1 MCISFWVFYLHFFRF
16 FSKLSR
22 TTLSKSTFFFFLPR
36 RRQQHLSSFLL
47 IFFSFNPDHRHP
59 LVHGEATL
67 ARWAPLLR
75 RFLRDA
81 DDQVELL

>member
-1 MCISFWVFYLHFFRF
+1 MCISFLVFYLHFCPF
-16 FSKLSR
+16 FLK
-22 TTLSKSTFFFFLPR
+22 TLSDDSLKIYFFFFLPR

>member
-1 MCISFWVFYLHFFRF
+1 LCVFLSWFFIYI
-16 FSKLSR
+16 FSVFSQNSLGRLSQN
-22 TTLSKSTFFFFLPR
+22 LLFFFLPR
-36 RRQQHLSSFLL
+36 RRQQHLSFFLL
-47 IFFSFNPDHRHP
+47 IFFSFNPNHRHP